1 MNRKLVHNLIWIFI
15 AINIVLSFISYI
27 AITTNDAFCIIKSDC
42 SEVQKSKYGE
52 IFGIKVS
59 ILGTISFLLLLLI
72 YAFALRQKQIYPFF
86 ILANLGGS
94 IFALWFIYLQFF
106 VLSRICS
113 SCMIIDGLTLIITAL
128 SIYEFIKYKS
138 EFKSVFSYFK

>member
-1 MNRKLVHNLIWIFI
+1 MSRKLVHNLIWIFI
-15 AINIVLSFISYI
+15 AINIILSFISYI
-27 AITTNDAFCIIKSDC
+27 ALTTDGAFCIIKSDC

-59 ILGTISFLLLLLI
+59 LLGTIAFVLLLLV
-72 YAFALRQKQIYPFF
+72 YAFALRYRQIYPFF
-86 ILANLGGS
+86 VLANIGGS
-94 IFALWFIYLQFF
+94 IFSLWFIYLQFF
-106 VLSRICS
+106 VLSKICS
-113 SCMIIDGLTLIITAL
+113 SCMIIDGLTLIVTAL